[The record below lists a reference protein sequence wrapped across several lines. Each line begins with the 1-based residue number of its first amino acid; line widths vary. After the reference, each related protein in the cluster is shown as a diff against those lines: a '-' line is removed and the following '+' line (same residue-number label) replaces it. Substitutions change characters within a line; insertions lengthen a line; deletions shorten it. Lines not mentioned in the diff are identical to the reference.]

1 MYFNDV
7 AQQYNYDYGS
17 SDLTLHYNDVGAA
30 REYVGGGLNSLFLGV
45 FITLVPKVSIHP
57 GYQFSSLFHVQ
68 VLPRMMPVFLSN
80 SSPEMKAKFDTPDFV
95 ENNEEML
102 KEEFSKYF
110 EV

>member
-1 MYFNDV
+1 M
-7 AQQYNYDYGS
+7 S
-17 SDLTLHYNDVGAA
+17 
-30 REYVGGGLNSLFLGV
+30 V
-45 FITLVPKVSIHP
+45 FIFV
-57 GYQFSSLFHVQ
+57 YVQ

-102 KEEFSKYF
+102 REEFSKYF

>member
-17 SDLTLHYNDVGAA
+17 PDLTLHYNDVGAA

-57 GYQFSSLFHVQ
+57 GYQISTLFMFRCYQ
-68 VLPRMMPVFLSN
+68 
-80 SSPEMKAKFDTPDFV
+80 E
-95 ENNEEML
+95 
-102 KEEFSKYF
+102 
-110 EV
+110 